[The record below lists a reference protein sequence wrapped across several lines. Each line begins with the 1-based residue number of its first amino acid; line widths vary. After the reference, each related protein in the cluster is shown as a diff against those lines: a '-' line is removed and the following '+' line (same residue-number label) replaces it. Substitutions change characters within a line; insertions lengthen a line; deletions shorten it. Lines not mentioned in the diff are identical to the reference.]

1 MRQRSLVTA
10 LACALAL
17 SACASDIDD
26 SPDTSTASSTSDGQP
41 AAAEGPWSFTDG
53 SGKTVELDR
62 APERIIAHAGAA
74 AALMTYGIKPIA
86 IYGDESVDTDPNLDG
101 LDLSGVEIIGE
112 EWGSIDVAKASTL
125 SPDLIVADYWP
136 VEEAYSGMEDGT
148 KKSSRKLADLAPV
161 VGAAQGES
169 ILAMVEE
176 YEALAASLGADT
188 ADPEFADD
196 KERFEAALAGFQD
209 LMAEKDGLSALAV
222 SPTDDLL
229 YVANPE
235 FAPELLDFQ
244 EWGLEVIDPEEPD
257 PDFPYWENVSW
268 ENADKYQPDVLLLD
282 SRTFDDSLKTGEAQP
297 TWTSIGAAEA
307 EQVVE
312 WPAFWLHTYA
322 DYADALEQLT
332 DELSDVDAEVGS

>member
-26 SPDTSTASSTSDGQP
+26 SPGTAADAEAQP
-41 AAAEGPWSFTDG
+41 AASERPWSWTDG
-53 SGKTVELDR
+53 SGRTVELDQ

-74 AALMTYGIKPIA
+74 AALMTYGIRPIA

-101 LDLSGVEIIGE
+101 LDLTGIEIIGE
-112 EWGSIDVAKASTL
+112 EWGTIDVAKASTL
-125 SPDLIVADYWP
+125 SPDLVVADYWP
-136 VEEAYSGMEDGT
+136 VEKAYSGMENGT

-196 KERFEAALAGFQD
+196 KQRFEAALAEFQD

-244 EWGLEVIDPEEPD
+244 EWGLEVIDPETPD

-268 ENADKYQPDVLLLD
+268 ENADKYHPDVLLMD

-332 DELSDVDAEVGS
+332 DELADADAEVGS

>member
-26 SPDTSTASSTSDGQP
+26 SPGTATDAGEQP
-41 AAAEGPWSFTDG
+41 AVSEGPWSWTDG
-53 SGKTVELDR
+53 SGRTVELDQ

-74 AALMTYGIKPIA
+74 AALMTYGIRPIA

-101 LDLSGVEIIGE
+101 LDLTGIEIIGE
-112 EWGSIDVAKASTL
+112 EWGTIDVAKASTL
-125 SPDLIVADYWP
+125 SPDLVVADYWP
-136 VEEAYSGMEDGT
+136 VEKAYSGMENGT

-196 KERFEAALAGFQD
+196 KQRFEAALAEFQD

-244 EWGLEVIDPEEPD
+244 EWGLEVIDPETPD

-268 ENADKYQPDVLLLD
+268 ENADKYQPDVLLMD

-332 DELSDVDAEVGS
+332 DELADADAEVGS

>member
-1 MRQRSLVTA
+1 MRQRHLAVLVA
-10 LACALAL
+10 SVLAL

-26 SPDTSTASSTSDGQP
+26 TPGSDSADSAADQATTA
-41 AAAEGPWSFTDG
+41 GPWSFTDG
-53 SGKTVELDR
+53 SGKTVELDQT
-62 APERIIAHAGAA
+62 PERIIAHAGAA
-74 AALMTYGIKPIA
+74 AALMTYGIKPVG

-101 LDLSGVEIIGE
+101 LDLSGIEILGE
-112 EWGSIDVAKASTL
+112 EWGTIDVAKASTL

-148 KKSSRKLADLAPV
+148 RKSSRKLADLAPV

-176 YEALAASLGADT
+176 YEALAASLSADT
-188 ADPEFADD
+188 EDPELSDD
-196 KERFEAALAGFQD
+196 KARFEAALEEFQGVVS
-209 LMAEKDGLSALAV
+209 EHDGELSALAV

-244 EWGLEVIDPEEPD
+244 EWGLEVINPDRPD
-257 PDFPYWENVSW
+257 PGFPYWENLSW

-282 SRTFDDSLKTGEAQP
+282 SRSFDDSLEMGRAQP
-297 TWTSIGAAEA
+297 TWSSIGAAEA

-322 DYADALEQLT
+322 DYADALEQLSGDLAGVNAT
-332 DELSDVDAEVGS
+332 VGS